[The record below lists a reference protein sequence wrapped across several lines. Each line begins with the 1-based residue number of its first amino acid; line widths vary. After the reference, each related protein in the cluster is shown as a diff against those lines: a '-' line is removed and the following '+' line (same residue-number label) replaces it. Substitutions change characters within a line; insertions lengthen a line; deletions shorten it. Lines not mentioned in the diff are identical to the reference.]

1 MIRRINTD
9 ENKANNR
16 IRRNQTTER
25 RSRRRE
31 NHVRTL
37 KKELDENYVVRASVT
52 VTSQEI
58 LYGYLVKVMR
68 IASAL
73 DMTYSDF
80 SARTTRDEIRP
91 IIYGSES
98 DIIIG
103 EHKDQNRGYKSKDKD
118 HMKSLYEL
126 YGAYGTRTRD
136 SVHEL
141 TCAVNSRMKYV
152 RRIMTMTRKKRIV
165 TDLCMFVLVVY
176 DEWESRFVN
185 MRARTSARKV
195 KNTDAKNMYRYA
207 STCSC
212 WCKHLKREDEL
223 IRDMGTSS
231 CASIGGA
238 IERAH
243 TGVEEVG
250 KEKKSKETKSI
261 RRVLHEN
268 DTKGTSHVQDE
279 IEKSMNR
286 DE

>member
-68 IASAL
+68 IASAH

-195 KNTDAKNMYRYA
+195 KNTDAKNMSPQARRWINQGHGYIKLRKYWRSNWESTYR
-207 STCSC
+207 S
-212 WCKHLKREDEL
+212 WGGRKR
-223 IRDMGTSS
+223 
-231 CASIGGA
+231 
-238 IERAH
+238 
-243 TGVEEVG
+243 
-250 KEKKSKETKSI
+250 KEKQGDKEY
-261 RRVLHEN
+261 
-268 DTKGTSHVQDE
+268 TKGPSWERH
-279 IEKSMNR
+279 
-286 DE
+286 